1 MVVTFVGCCPI
12 FPATSRILG
21 ADGQTHSEK
30 VYEKQAVILFHGVSL
45 LCTAWNY
52 ICSFVLAQRIT
63 ITLQLNRF
71 VVVLFYR
78 FPYVSLS
85 RYPSNEILFFF
96 LNYLFVV
103 ALGLLAML
111 YFISLS
117 LLLYLFTCEEVFIV
131 QHDSLGSQALEHRLS
146 CGAWAELPCGM
157 WDLPGPEMKPMSPAS
172 VGGFLAS
179 GP

>member
-1 MVVTFVGCCPI
+1 MVVTFVDCCPI

-71 VVVLFYR
+71 VVVLFID
-78 FPYVSLS
+78 SLM
-85 RYPSNEILFFF
+85 YLLVGTLAMKFFF
-96 LNYLFVV
+96 F
-103 ALGLLAML
+103 
-111 YFISLS
+111 F
-117 LLLYLFTCEEVFIV
+117 F
-131 QHDSLGSQALEHRLS
+131 
-146 CGAWAELPCGM
+146 
-157 WDLPGPEMKPMSPAS
+157 
-172 VGGFLAS
+172 
-179 GP
+179 

>member
-1 MVVTFVGCCPI
+1 MVVTFVDCCPI

-71 VVVLFYR
+71 VVVLFID
-78 FPYVSLS
+78 SLM
-85 RYPSNEILFFF
+85 YLLVGTLAMKFFFFF
-96 LNYLFVV
+96 LIIYLWLRWVFLLCFTLSLYLF
-103 ALGLLAML
+103 
-111 YFISLS
+111 YFISLLARKSS
-117 LLLYLFTCEEVFIV
+117 LYNMIL
-131 QHDSLGSQALEHRLS
+131 SAPRL
-146 CGAWAELPCGM
+146 
-157 WDLPGPEMKPMSPAS
+157 
-172 VGGFLAS
+172 
-179 GP
+179 